1 MKKQGNLSLKKVEK
15 QLAFPLY
22 VGYIE
27 SWKRIPPLK
36 NPFSKLF
43 FIRLFQQKTCKPT
56 KFLNQLFC
64 SQTSKY
70 QQDYCVYMSCWA
82 FPCRSGSRFLVGP
95 TRPRMGRR
103 PAFLSRRASR
113 KQISIFEVAMLA
125 FVSPYSQ
132 RLPVAGRSFVRQAS
146 AYLQAKLEPPLQGRS
161 SVPRGTRLTRSD
173 RNHLSGLSHPQEGFG
188 RLFCSPQKSFFL
200 SRTQSNLFNFMV

>member
-1 MKKQGNLSLKKVEK
+1 M
-15 QLAFPLY
+15 
-22 VGYIE
+22 GYIE

-113 KQISIFEVAMLA
+113 KQISLFEVAMLMFDQYESLLFSQA
-125 FVSPYSQ
+125 GSP
-132 RLPVAGRSFVRQAS
+132 FVRRGLAYPRAS
-146 AYLQAKLEPPLQGRS
+146 IEPPPQTS
-161 SVPRGTRLTRSD
+161 SIRGDQT
-173 RNHLSGLSHPQEGFG
+173 PQFIALVFLHNPPSASSTWIREAF
-188 RLFCSPQKSFFL
+188 LFPAKSLPSIRFKIK
-200 SRTQSNLFNFMV
+200 R

>member
-1 MKKQGNLSLKKVEK
+1 MKKVEK

-36 NPFSKLF
+36 NPLSKLF

-113 KQISIFEVAMLA
+113 KQISIFEVAMLTFDQYESLLFSQA
-125 FVSPYSQ
+125 GSPFVRRGLAYPRASIEPPPQTSSIRGNQANIIYRTRISAQTAFRILNSDSGGFFVSGEE
-132 RLPVAGRSFVRQAS
+132 LSFNSIQIKR
-146 AYLQAKLEPPLQGRS
+146 
-161 SVPRGTRLTRSD
+161 
-173 RNHLSGLSHPQEGFG
+173 
-188 RLFCSPQKSFFL
+188 
-200 SRTQSNLFNFMV
+200 

>member
-1 MKKQGNLSLKKVEK
+1 MKKVEK

-27 SWKRIPPLK
+27 SWKRILPLL
-36 NPFSKLF
+36 NPLSKLF

-113 KQISIFEVAMLA
+113 KQISIFEVAMLTFDQYESLLFSQA
-125 FVSPYSQ
+125 GSPFVRRGLAYPRASIEPPPQAGSIRGNQAPAIYRTRISARSAFRVLNMDSGGFFVSG
-132 RLPVAGRSFVRQAS
+132 A
-146 AYLQAKLEPPLQGRS
+146 
-161 SVPRGTRLTRSD
+161 
-173 RNHLSGLSHPQEGFG
+173 
-188 RLFCSPQKSFFL
+188 
-200 SRTQSNLFNFMV
+200 

>member
-1 MKKQGNLSLKKVEK
+1 M
-15 QLAFPLY
+15 
-22 VGYIE
+22 GYIW
-27 SWKRIPPLK
+27 SWKRILLLWNPL
-36 NPFSKLF
+36 SKLF

-103 PAFLSRRASR
+103 PAFLSGRAPKADKYIQGCHAHVRSIRKPFVLASR
-113 KQISIFEVAMLA
+113 KSIRPARPGIPFFEAC
-125 FVSPYSQ
+125 
-132 RLPVAGRSFVRQAS
+132 
-146 AYLQAKLEPPLQGRS
+146 S
-161 SVPRGTRLTRSD
+161 SVPITFNCG
-173 RNHLSGLSHPQEGFG
+173 
-188 RLFCSPQKSFFL
+188 
-200 SRTQSNLFNFMV
+200 SRYSINTH

>member
-1 MKKQGNLSLKKVEK
+1 MKKVEK

-36 NPFSKLF
+36 NSFSKLF

-113 KQISIFEVAMLA
+113 KQISIFEVAMLTFDQYESLLFSQA
-125 FVSPYSQ
+125 GSPFVRRGLAYPRVSIEPPPQAGSAPICGIRLTISSCIQSSIQTAFRILNLDSGGFFVSGEELLINSIQNQ
-132 RLPVAGRSFVRQAS
+132 R
-146 AYLQAKLEPPLQGRS
+146 
-161 SVPRGTRLTRSD
+161 
-173 RNHLSGLSHPQEGFG
+173 
-188 RLFCSPQKSFFL
+188 
-200 SRTQSNLFNFMV
+200 